1 MECANLAT
9 TDPTIRQSARSVFQI
24 EASAI
29 LALADRLD
37 ATFDQVVEEITQT
50 QGRVIVCG
58 IGKSGIIARKISAT
72 LSSTG
77 TPSFFMHPAE
87 AFHGDL
93 GMIQVEDI
101 FLLISYSGETDEVL
115 KLLPFLRDNKNRMIA
130 LTAGKRSRLASAVHH
145 VLDISVEK
153 EACPLQLAPTASTT
167 ATLAMGDAIA
177 IAVMEKRGF
186 QPESFAKFHPGGSL
200 GRRLLLKVRDEMAFE
215 NLPFVSGDATAMEV
229 IHAITRG
236 RLGLAIVQ
244 SDQEI
249 GLITDGDLRRA
260 MERLAGD
267 VFQVN
272 ARSIM
277 TRNPKTVSPTA
288 SAHDAVQRMHE
299 AKITSLLVLENDKI
313 VGVFQK

>member
-1 MECANLAT
+1 MLCA
-9 TDPTIRQSARSVFQI
+9 DFPKDCPSIHDSARNVFQI
-24 EASAI
+24 EAAAI

-37 ATFDQVVEEITQT
+37 EAFEKAVEAIVAAK
-50 QGRVIVCG
+50 GRVVVSG

-93 GMIQVEDI
+93 GMIHVEDI

-115 KLLPFLRDNKNRMIA
+115 KILPFLRDNKNQMIA
-130 LTAGKRSRLASAVHH
+130 LTAGNRSRLASAVHH

-153 EACPLQLAPTASTT
+153 EACPMQLAPTASTT

-177 IAVMEKRGF
+177 IAVMERRGF

-200 GRRLLLKVRDEMAFE
+200 GRRLLLKVRDEMVTE
-215 NLPFVSGDATAMEV
+215 NLPFVSPDATAMEV

-236 RLGLAIVQ
+236 RLGLAIVKANH
-244 SDQEI
+244 EI

-267 VFQVN
+267 VFQVD
-272 ARSIM
+272 AKSIM
-277 TRNPKTVSPTA
+277 TRNPKTTSPTA
-288 SAHDAVQRMHE
+288 SAHDAVQRMHQS
-299 AKITSLLVLENDKI
+299 KITSLLVVENDQV